1 MSEGSS
7 REDRWQWM
15 KFNPNDWWQEPG
27 LRAASLATRGAWID
41 ICCLMWKSP
50 HRGVLEM
57 PNGCSPDAQQLARIL
72 GCSEQE
78 LSRVQAEL
86 YTLAIA
92 DKSKDG
98 RMICRR
104 MVREA
109 KQKQVASER
118 GRKGGKAKA
127 ARAQAL
133 LNPTLRESESPRIRE
148 SENPRNQE
156 TKTLGTCAD
165 DSESPSPPSGD
176 SSSTSPKRSFRER
189 LVDGCLIAFGKR
201 YEKTRGQPYPGG
213 LPALRE
219 SGFGIVT
226 KRLKTLCPD
235 VPYRKADEA
244 GKKPADIEAACKAA
258 LKVWG
263 GYLDRATAIHDAA
276 KGIPGKDG
284 DWLRFPESPAKFCGR
299 IPKLTS
305 SDVTAAQKRADDV
318 TEARKNFKRANPD
331 SGSGV
336 RYGPLERAV
345 P

>member
-1 MSEGSS
+1 
-7 REDRWQWM
+7 
-15 KFNPNDWWQEPG
+15 
-27 LRAASLATRGAWID
+27 
-41 ICCLMWKSP
+41 
-50 HRGVLEM
+50 
-57 PNGCSPDAQQLARIL
+57 
-72 GCSEQE
+72 
-78 LSRVQAEL
+78 
-86 YTLAIA
+86 
-92 DKSKDG
+92 
-98 RMICRR
+98 
-104 MVREA
+104 
-109 KQKQVASER
+109 
-118 GRKGGKAKA
+118 
-127 ARAQAL
+127 
-133 LNPTLRESESPRIRE
+133 
-148 SENPRNQE
+148 
-156 TKTLGTCAD
+156 
-165 DSESPSPPSGD
+165 
-176 SSSTSPKRSFRER
+176 
-189 LVDGCLIAFGKR
+189 
-201 YEKTRGQPYPGG
+201 
-213 LPALRE
+213 
-219 SGFGIVT
+219 VT